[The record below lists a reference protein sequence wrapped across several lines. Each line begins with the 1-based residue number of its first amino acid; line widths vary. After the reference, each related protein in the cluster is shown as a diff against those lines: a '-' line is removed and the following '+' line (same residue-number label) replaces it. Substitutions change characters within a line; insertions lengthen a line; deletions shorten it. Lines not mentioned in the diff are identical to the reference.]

1 MHSIYFPN
9 QLFFTST
16 FPLALPVGTFLNLN
30 LGAVYIIYCCMSD
43 DGLSDITHTNKI
55 QLRFH

>member
-16 FPLALPVGTFLNLN
+16 FPLELPLGTFLNLN
-30 LGAVYIIYCCMSD
+30 LGAVDIVYGCMSD
-43 DGLSDITHTNKI
+43 DRLGDNLHT
-55 QLRFH
+55 